1 MVDTLPGAHFRHA
14 QGHAEEELKPK
25 LVHAL
30 TLLRQMEVGHALVH
44 QRTQE
49 DATLIIVQWMVDF
62 LIGVDMDHVQ
72 DRAEEEFKGEV
83 VYVTT
88 LPRHIMGSHV
98 LEQRYR
104 QKPAILMVV
113 Q

>member
-1 MVDTLPGAHFRHA
+1 
-14 QGHAEEELKPK
+14 
-25 LVHAL
+25 
-30 TLLRQMEVGHALVH
+30 
-44 QRTQE
+44 
-49 DATLIIVQWMVDF
+49 
-62 LIGVDMDHVQ
+62 MDHVQ

-113 Q
+113 QVMYLLFTCISNPKNNLLPKSFILI

>member
-1 MVDTLPGAHFRHA
+1 
-14 QGHAEEELKPK
+14 
-25 LVHAL
+25 
-30 TLLRQMEVGHALVH
+30 
-44 QRTQE
+44 
-49 DATLIIVQWMVDF
+49 MVDF
-62 LIGVDMDHVQ
+62 RIGVDMDHVQ

-88 LPRHIMGSHV
+88 LPRHIMGNHV